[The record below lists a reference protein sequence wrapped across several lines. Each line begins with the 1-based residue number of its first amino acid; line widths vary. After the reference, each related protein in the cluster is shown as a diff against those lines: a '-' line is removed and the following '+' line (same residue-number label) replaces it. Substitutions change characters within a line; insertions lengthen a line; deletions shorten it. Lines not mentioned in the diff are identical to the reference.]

1 MTADD
6 VEKCIGNIKDKISLP
21 GSLAKKPVE
30 KWGSIVLLT
39 FGVIANY
46 ADIASDIYVL
56 TLYYSRE
63 EYRYFTLALT
73 IVAIPYIINVLTS
86 FSRHIIFK
94 CSAVFMLDMLLEF
107 IGALLTKFQR
117 ANVAHLKLLESLVEG
132 CPSSLL
138 QLFVLVRRAV
148 DNDTSLVSNTSDAIV
163 IISLCISKLLTS
175 MNLSTY
181 STDQS
186 QVKQIAENLSLPP
199 WSIKFNFGCHEVVLT
214 EDLSLSL
221 VQFGV
226 LPLYHIS
233 SEVFRLVTVCGLFL
247 SLRAFGLVFLVPA
260 FLVRFWFIFFKYE
273 VGNSTKLF
281 SMDQMT
287 PVLLSLESDI
297 IWSANRPLTI
307 ACQIL
312 TSIEGLVFTLIMLFS
327 NIYFNSPSFQKG
339 IALTSLV
346 AWILKT
352 CLYLLT
358 YFQIDTDKCSTYHTV
373 KKVDE
378 NANKESQL
386 VQEIE
391 VVKIDI

>member
-1 MTADD
+1 
-6 VEKCIGNIKDKISLP
+6 
-21 GSLAKKPVE
+21 
-30 KWGSIVLLT
+30 
-39 FGVIANY
+39 
-46 ADIASDIYVL
+46 
-56 TLYYSRE
+56 
-63 EYRYFTLALT
+63 
-73 IVAIPYIINVLTS
+73 
-86 FSRHIIFK
+86 
-94 CSAVFMLDMLLEF
+94 
-107 IGALLTKFQR
+107 
-117 ANVAHLKLLESLVEG
+117 
-132 CPSSLL
+132 
-138 QLFVLVRRAV
+138 
-148 DNDTSLVSNTSDAIV
+148 
-163 IISLCISKLLTS
+163 
-175 MNLSTY
+175 
-181 STDQS
+181 
-186 QVKQIAENLSLPP
+186 
-199 WSIKFNFGCHEVVLT
+199 
-214 EDLSLSL
+214 
-221 VQFGV
+221 
-226 LPLYHIS
+226 
-233 SEVFRLVTVCGLFL
+233 VTVCGLFL

-273 VGNSTKLF
+273 VGNSTELF
-281 SMDQMT
+281 SMNQMMDQLT

-327 NIYFNSPSFQKG
+327 NIYFNSPSFQRG

-358 YFQIDTDKCSTYHTV
+358 YFQIKCSTYHTV

>member
-1 MTADD
+1 
-6 VEKCIGNIKDKISLP
+6 
-21 GSLAKKPVE
+21 
-30 KWGSIVLLT
+30 
-39 FGVIANY
+39 
-46 ADIASDIYVL
+46 
-56 TLYYSRE
+56 
-63 EYRYFTLALT
+63 
-73 IVAIPYIINVLTS
+73 
-86 FSRHIIFK
+86 
-94 CSAVFMLDMLLEF
+94 MLDMLLEL
-107 IGALLTKFQR
+107 IGALLNGFQR

-148 DNDTSLVSNTSDAIV
+148 DNDTSLVSNTSDTIV
-163 IISLCISKLLTS
+163 IISLCISKLLNS

-199 WSIKFNFGCHEVVLT
+199 WSIKFHFGCCEVVLT
-214 EDLSLSL
+214 ENLSLSL

-233 SEVFRLVTVCGLFL
+233 SEIFRLVTVCGLFL

-273 VGNSTKLF
+273 VGNSTELF
-281 SMDQMT
+281 SMNQMMDQLT

-297 IWSANRPLTI
+297 IWSANRPLTV

-327 NIYFNSPSFQKG
+327 NIYFNSPSFQRG

-358 YFQIDTDKCSTYHTV
+358 YFHIKCSTYHTV